1 VTDAADGFLSRWSRR
16 KARVR
21 RDEADAA
28 TPASTA
34 LPADARI
41 APRIEPAPASPAGSG
56 LDAGTGRAAEL
67 APPPLPTMDDVALL
81 TRDSDYSRFVGT
93 AVDPGVSNAALK
105 KLFSDPH
112 YNVMDGLDTYIDDY
126 GRPDPIP
133 LSMLRRMSQSKVL
146 GLFAADDAES
156 AQPFAD
162 DAGDAAA
169 NATGRDAAAA
179 ATHPDA
185 AVAGARNALPPAPLL
200 DPTPPAGA
208 RATRPDDDA
217 DLRLQQ
223 DDAARRPGAGPGA
236 RP

>member
-1 VTDAADGFLSRWSRR
+1 VTDATDGFLSRWSRR

-21 RDEADAA
+21 HGEADAA
-28 TPASTA
+28 APASTA

-41 APRIEPAPASPAGSG
+41 APQIEPAPASPAGSG

-67 APPPLPTMDDVALL
+67 APPLLPTMDDVALL
-81 TRDSDYSRFVGT
+81 TRDSDYSRFVGA
-93 AVDPGVSNAALK
+93 AVDPGVSNAALQ

-133 LSMLRRMSQSKVL
+133 LSMLRRMSQSKGL
-146 GLFAADDAES
+146 GLFDADDARDAADDA
-156 AQPFAD
+156 
-162 DAGDAAA
+162 
-169 NATGRDAAAA
+169 TGQDAAAA

-185 AVAGARNALPPAPLL
+185 AVAEARNALPSAPVP